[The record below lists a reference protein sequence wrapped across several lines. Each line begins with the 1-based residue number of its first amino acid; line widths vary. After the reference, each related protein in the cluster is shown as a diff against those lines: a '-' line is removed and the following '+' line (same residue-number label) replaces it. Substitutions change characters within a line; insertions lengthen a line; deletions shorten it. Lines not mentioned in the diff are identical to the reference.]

1 MCTSA
6 GTNAPWATGR
16 SARTARRHCAKKG
29 QGDDVEAQM
38 SDFTKNL
45 GALLAKNKKK
55 PILWYD
61 INKGYYHKGETVM
74 SWLPGEFP
82 RCIDKTKEQ
91 GIDLIVTPQ
100 YKYYLARTQMKFPK
114 DDVRARP
121 GGGPILLKDCYNFDP
136 RNGRDKND
144 VKHIKG
150 INLCM
155 WAEWIPSGEL
165 LMYMT
170 YPRAM
175 AVSETAWGNHKNR
188 PSLEDFEKKME
199 THKKHFQ
206 KRFGYTL
213 ERTVENKPY
222 REKFI
227 TQEQIDR
234 INENYKK
241 GQQNADK

>member
-1 MCTSA
+1 
-6 GTNAPWATGR
+6 
-16 SARTARRHCAKKG
+16 
-29 QGDDVEAQM
+29 
-38 SDFTKNL
+38 
-45 GALLAKNKKK
+45 
-55 PILWYD
+55 
-61 INKGYYHKGETVM
+61 
-74 SWLPGEFP
+74 
-82 RCIDKTKEQ
+82 
-91 GIDLIVTPQ
+91 
-100 YKYYLARTQMKFPK
+100 
-114 DDVRARP
+114 
-121 GGGPILLKDCYNFDP
+121 DCYNFDP

-175 AVSETAWGNHKNR
+175 AVSETAWGSHKNR
-188 PSLEDFEKKME
+188 PSLEEFEKKME

-227 TQEQIDR
+227 TQEEIER

>member
-1 MCTSA
+1 
-6 GTNAPWATGR
+6 
-16 SARTARRHCAKKG
+16 
-29 QGDDVEAQM
+29 M
-38 SDFTKNL
+38 SDFTKSL
-45 GALLAKNKKK
+45 TTMLAKHRKK

-61 INKGYYHKGETVM
+61 INKSYYHKGETVM

-100 YKYYLARTQMKFPK
+100 FKYYLARTQMKFPA

-121 GGGPILLKDCYNFDP
+121 GGAPILLKDCYNFDP

-175 AVSETAWGNHKNR
+175 AVSETAWGSHKNR
-188 PSLEDFEKKME
+188 PSLEEFEKKME

-227 TQEQIDR
+227 TQEEIER

>member
-1 MCTSA
+1 
-6 GTNAPWATGR
+6 
-16 SARTARRHCAKKG
+16 
-29 QGDDVEAQM
+29 
-38 SDFTKNL
+38 
-45 GALLAKNKKK
+45 
-55 PILWYD
+55 
-61 INKGYYHKGETVM
+61 
-74 SWLPGEFP
+74 
-82 RCIDKTKEQ
+82 
-91 GIDLIVTPQ
+91 
-100 YKYYLARTQMKFPK
+100 MKSPA

-121 GGGPILLKDCYNFDP
+121 GGAPILLKDCYNFDP

-175 AVSETAWGNHKNR
+175 AVSETAWGSHKNR
-188 PSLEDFEKKME
+188 PSLEEFEKKME

-227 TQEQIDR
+227 TQEEIER

>member
-1 MCTSA
+1 MKSILLAAAFLGSLCWA
-6 GTNAPWATGR
+6 GTNPYNIIPEPVNVTTTSG
-16 SARTARRHCAKKG
+16 T
-29 QGDDVEAQM
+29 
-38 SDFTKNL
+38 TKNL
-45 GALLAKNKKK
+45 KIIHEQKVAGLGNE
-55 PILWYD
+55 
-61 INKGYYHKGETVM
+61 GY
-74 SWLPGEFP
+74 
-82 RCIDKTKEQ
+82 
-91 GIDLIVTPQ
+91 
-100 YKYYLARTQMKFPK
+100 AMKLT
-114 DDVRARP
+114 P
-121 GGGPILLKDCYNFDP
+121 GGAPILLKDCYNFDP

-175 AVSETAWGNHKNR
+175 AVSETAWGSHKNR
-188 PSLEDFEKKME
+188 PSLEEFEKKME

-227 TQEQIDR
+227 TQEEIER

>member
-1 MCTSA
+1 
-6 GTNAPWATGR
+6 
-16 SARTARRHCAKKG
+16 
-29 QGDDVEAQM
+29 M

-155 WAEWIPSGEL
+155 WAEWFLP
-165 LMYMT
+165 
-170 YPRAM
+170 
-175 AVSETAWGNHKNR
+175 GNC
-188 PSLEDFEKKME
+188 
-199 THKKHFQ
+199 
-206 KRFGYTL
+206 
-213 ERTVENKPY
+213 
-222 REKFI
+222 
-227 TQEQIDR
+227 
-234 INENYKK
+234 
-241 GQQNADK
+241 

>member
-1 MCTSA
+1 
-6 GTNAPWATGR
+6 
-16 SARTARRHCAKKG
+16 
-29 QGDDVEAQM
+29 
-38 SDFTKNL
+38 
-45 GALLAKNKKK
+45 
-55 PILWYD
+55 
-61 INKGYYHKGETVM
+61 M

-100 YKYYLARTQMKFPK
+100 FKYYLARTQMKFPA

-121 GGGPILLKDCYNFDP
+121 GGAPILLKDCYNFDP

-170 YPRAM
+170 YPAPWLFPKPRGA
-175 AVSETAWGNHKNR
+175 AT
-188 PSLEDFEKKME
+188 
-199 THKKHFQ
+199 
-206 KRFGYTL
+206 
-213 ERTVENKPY
+213 RTVQAWKSLKRKWKPT
-222 REKFI
+222 RNI
-227 TQEQIDR
+227 SRSVSVILW
-234 INENYKK
+234 
-241 GQQNADK
+241 NALWKTNPTGKIHHPGGNRTY

>member
-1 MCTSA
+1 
-6 GTNAPWATGR
+6 
-16 SARTARRHCAKKG
+16 
-29 QGDDVEAQM
+29 
-38 SDFTKNL
+38 
-45 GALLAKNKKK
+45 
-55 PILWYD
+55 
-61 INKGYYHKGETVM
+61 
-74 SWLPGEFP
+74 
-82 RCIDKTKEQ
+82 
-91 GIDLIVTPQ
+91 
-100 YKYYLARTQMKFPK
+100 MKFPA

-121 GGGPILLKDCYNFDP
+121 GGAPILLKDCYNFDP

-175 AVSETAWGNHKNR
+175 AVSETAWGSHKNR
-188 PSLEDFEKKME
+188 PSLEEFEKKME

-222 REKFI
+222 RENSSPRRKSNVL
-227 TQEQIDR
+227 TR
-234 INENYKK
+234 IIKRASKTRTNSVSLSL
-241 GQQNADK
+241 AIL